1 MQPRDAAI
9 DDIVGAV
16 WESMLGIPA
25 ESAPALDAL
34 NLKEVAEH
42 VFSGVIHITGQWDGA
57 ITVQCSARLA
67 AVAAQRMF
75 GIEREQLTTPELQD
89 ALGEITN
96 MVGGNIKALFPEP
109 CRLGLPIVIEGGDY
123 RLRLSGGR
131 LLHRRSYRADSETV
145 VITVLEE
152 ARAA

>member
-1 MQPRDAAI
+1 MQPRETAI
-9 DDIVGAV
+9 DEIVSTV
-16 WESMLGIPA
+16 WNSMLGMPA
-25 ESAPALDAL
+25 ERAPALAAL
-34 NLKEVAEH
+34 DLKNIAQH
-42 VFSGVIHITGQWDGA
+42 VFTGVIHVTGAWDGA
-57 ITVQCSARLA
+57 ITVQCSSRLA
-67 AVAAQRMF
+67 EVAAHRMF
-75 GIEREQLTTPELQD
+75 GVAREQLTTPELQD

-131 LLHRRSYRADSETV
+131 LLHRRSYSADSETV

-152 ARAA
+152 AHAA